1 VTPGAPSWD
10 RFAAWPKWQARVAL
24 AVVAVLLVLSALV
37 PISRGLGADFVPSLI
52 EGGPPKAQL
61 RDDDLTVYDHVI
73 GRLQRGESYY
83 PAVAAEH
90 RLIGFPLTPG
100 LAVRL
105 PTLAWFYALIG
116 EQGERIFAVLL
127 LMAVLIVWW
136 RRLGQEPGAKDR
148 RLLAMALIAF
158 NAVLVLNVY
167 FYRLHELSAGML
179 LAIAFG
185 LHRPGK
191 WFPAILP
198 AAAALA
204 IRELALPF
212 VVLMAAMALWR
223 RDLRETAAWS
233 ALALVFLIGL
243 AIHLHLVAEQVRPG
257 DYVSRSWFALRGL
270 SGWLENMIFTT
281 NFRYLPHFL
290 AGPLVILALLGWAGW
305 RNPAGT
311 FGILLLLGYGLAF
324 TVVSRDENYYW
335 GMMIT
340 PTLALGL
347 AFAPMAARSLFLA
360 GFARPGGGAKTM
372 GNAA

>member
-1 VTPGAPSWD
+1 MASGAPGWD
-10 RFAAWPKWQARVAL
+10 RFAAWPRGRARLAL
-24 AVVAVLLVLSALV
+24 AAVLALFVFSALV
-37 PISRGLGADFVPSLI
+37 PLSRGLGRDFVPSLI
-52 EGGPPKAQL
+52 EGGPAKAKQ

-73 GRLQRGESYY
+73 ARLQRGESYY

-90 RLIGFPLTPG
+90 RIIGFPLTPG

-127 LMAVLIVWW
+127 LLGALIVWW
-136 RRLGQEPGAKDR
+136 RRLGQEPGARDR
-148 RLLAMALIAF
+148 RALGLALIAF

-167 FYRLHELSAGML
+167 FYRLHEQPAGML

-212 VVLMAAMALWR
+212 VLLMGAMALWR
-223 RDLRETAAWS
+223 RDRRETAAWGV
-233 ALALVFLIGL
+233 LALVFLIGL
-243 AIHLHLVAEQVRPG
+243 AVHLHLVAEQVRPG
-257 DYVSRSWFALRGL
+257 DYVSKSWFALRGL
-270 SGWLENMIFTT
+270 SGWLEALIFST
-281 NFRYLPHFL
+281 NLRYLPHYL
-290 AGPLVILALLGWAGW
+290 AGPLVIVTLLGWAGW
-305 RNPAGT
+305 RSAAGA
-311 FGILLLLGYGLAF
+311 FGTLMLLGYGAAF
-324 TVVSRDENYYW
+324 MIVGRDENYYW

-347 AFAPMAARSLFLA
+347 MFAPMAARSLYTA
-360 GFARPGGGAKTM
+360 AFARPGEQARIK

>member
-1 VTPGAPSWD
+1 MSGGAPRWD
-10 RFAAWPKWQARVAL
+10 RFAFWSKGPARLAL
-24 AVVAVLLVLSALV
+24 AALAALLVLSALV
-37 PISRGLGADFVPSLI
+37 PISRGLGRDFVPSLI
-52 EGGPPKAQL
+52 EGGPPKTKL

-73 GRLQRGESYY
+73 ERLQRGESYY
-83 PAVAAEH
+83 PAAAAEH
-90 RLIGFPLTPG
+90 RIIGFPLTPG

-105 PTLAWFYALIG
+105 PTLVWFYSLIG
-116 EQGERIFAVLL
+116 EQGERIFAILL
-127 LMAVLIVWW
+127 LIVAMIVWW
-136 RRLGQEPGAKDR
+136 RRLGSEPGAEER
-148 RLLAMALIAF
+148 RLLGISLIAL

-179 LAIAFG
+179 LAISFG

-204 IRELALPF
+204 IRELALPY
-212 VVLMAAMALWR
+212 VLLMAAMALWR

-233 ALALVFLIGL
+233 LLAVVFLIGL
-243 AIHLHLVAEQVRPG
+243 AVHLHLVAEQVRPG

-270 SGWLENMIFTT
+270 SGLLENMIFTT

-305 RNPAGT
+305 RSAAGT
-311 FGILLLLGYGLAF
+311 FGVLLFLGYGLAF
-324 TVVSRDENYYW
+324 MIAGRDENYYW

-347 AFAPMAARSLFLA
+347 AFTPMAVKSLVRA
-360 GFARPGGGAKTM
+360 AFARPDGGAKTM

>member
-1 VTPGAPSWD
+1 MASGAPSWD
-10 RFAAWPKWQARVAL
+10 RFAAWPKTPARIVL
-24 AVVAVLLVLSALV
+24 AVVAALFVLSALV
-37 PISRGLGADFVPSLI
+37 PISRGLGRDFVPSLI
-52 EGGPPKAQL
+52 EGGPTKAKQ

-73 GRLQRGESYY
+73 LRLQRGESYY

-127 LMAVLIVWW
+127 LIAVLIVWW
-136 RRLGQEPGAKDR
+136 RRLGQEPGANDR
-148 RLLAMALIAF
+148 RVLGVALIAF

-167 FYRLHELSAGML
+167 FYRLHELPAGML

-191 WFPAILP
+191 WFPAIVP

-212 VVLMAAMALWR
+212 VLLLGAMALWR
-223 RDLRETAAWS
+223 RDWRETAAWGL
-233 ALALVFLIGL
+233 LALVFLIGL
-243 AIHLHLVAEQVRPG
+243 AVHLHLVAEQVRPG
-257 DYVSRSWFALRGL
+257 DYVSQSWFALRGL
-270 SGWLENMIFTT
+270 SGWLEAMIFTT
-281 NFRYLPHFL
+281 NLRYLPHYL
-290 AGPLVILALLGWAGW
+290 AGPLVVLMLLGWAGW
-305 RNPAGT
+305 RSAAGN
-311 FGILLLLGYGLAF
+311 FGTLMFLGYGLAF
-324 TVVSRDENYYW
+324 MIAGRDENYYW

-347 AFAPMAARSLFLA
+347 MLAPMAAKSLYEA
-360 GFARPGGGAKTM
+360 AFARPGEQARIK